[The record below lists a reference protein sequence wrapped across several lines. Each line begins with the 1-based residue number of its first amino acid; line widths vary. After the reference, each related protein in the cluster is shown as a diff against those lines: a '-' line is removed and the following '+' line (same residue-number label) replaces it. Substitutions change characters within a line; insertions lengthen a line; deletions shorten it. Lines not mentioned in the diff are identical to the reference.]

1 MELRGH
7 PVFQAAPE
15 PAPAHQANGR
25 DLCHLGRLGEE
36 PNLIGSHR
44 KAPVAA
50 RNWIS
55 QPPKLS
61 PTGSNTNPHYLE
73 AQKPKKISE
82 GPTGRIP
89 GMMAISP
96 LLPDPE
102 RGAVGTTSD
111 PLSRSTPTWKAEG
124 RSSEGGLLAWRGGAK
139 SISATGSLACA
150 PSIYPTRA
158 EWPP

>member
-15 PAPAHQANGR
+15 PAPAHQAKGR

-44 KAPVAA
+44 KALVAS

-61 PTGSNTNPHYLE
+61 PTGSNTNPTIWKHKS
-73 AQKPKKISE
+73 QRKPVKVQ
-82 GPTGRIP
+82 
-89 GMMAISP
+89 
-96 LLPDPE
+96 
-102 RGAVGTTSD
+102 GA
-111 PLSRSTPTWKAEG
+111 
-124 RSSEGGLLAWRGGAK
+124 
-139 SISATGSLACA
+139 GSL
-150 PSIYPTRA
+150 
-158 EWPP
+158 E